1 MKSLKNR
8 KNRKNTP
15 NKSDSFPL
23 HNWQKCWLHRTQYMC
38 SMTYGPRA
46 SYISYGIHIPRT
58 SHLLR
63 NKNRSK
69 QYAERNHIRV
79 LVNFFPTNRLV
90 VLALFRYSGCIHL
103 SCVLFWGWN
112 SFLAVTMRIYLQ
124 HDGSLL
130 AIAFVRLMVAC
141 TNPQEQLVLR

>member
-79 LVNFFPTNRLV
+79 LVNFFSYQSIGCACIVSVFGLHSSLVRIILGMKFVFGCNNAYIFTTWWQFVGHRLCS
-90 VLALFRYSGCIHL
+90 ANGCMHQSTGTI
-103 SCVLFWGWN
+103 G
-112 SFLAVTMRIYLQ
+112 
-124 HDGSLL
+124 
-130 AIAFVRLMVAC
+130 
-141 TNPQEQLVLR
+141 P